1 MRRKLIWQV
10 AMLIAA
16 AQLAH
21 ASALLTLSPAS
32 GVISGYPGTT
42 IGWGYTIT
50 NTDTNDWLELD
61 DFSISPA
68 IPSYLGTFTDFTAF
82 NFIVVGPSSAVSQ
95 NFDPVLLTGVG
106 SFAIAPNAPTGP
118 QFFGIVMEYDL
129 FSVDPTSDDFDPVLD
144 TISTGNQLDAPAGI
158 DVVPEPATWLSMV
171 AAFGLLGGLA
181 RTRLRMRHGE

>member
-1 MRRKLIWQV
+1 MRRKLIWQAV
-10 AMLIAA
+10 MLVAA

-32 GVISGYPGTT
+32 GVISGYAGTT

-50 NTDTNDWLELD
+50 NTDPGEWLVLD

-82 NFIVVGPSSAVSQ
+82 NFILVGPSSAVSQ
-95 NFDPVLLTGVG
+95 DFDPVLLTGVG
-106 SFAIAPNAPTGP
+106 SFTIAPNAPTGA

-129 FSVDPTSDDFDPVLD
+129 FSVDPTSGDFDPVLD
-144 TISTGNQLDAPAGI
+144 TISTGNQLEDPAGI
-158 DVVPEPATWLSMV
+158 NIVPEPATWLAMV

-181 RTRLRMRHGE
+181 RKRLRI